1 MKPTLVFATANENK
15 VIEVRKLLDG
25 LFEVKSLIDIGCSED
40 IPETSNTLEGNAKQ
54 KADYVKVKY
63 GFDCFADDT
72 GLEVFALDGAPG
84 VYTARYGGPEK
95 DAIQNM
101 NHLLNELEKAG
112 AVESR
117 DRVAQFRTAIH
128 LIVNGESM
136 TIEGVCKG
144 RIAKNLSGTE
154 GFGYDPIFI
163 PEGGVR
169 TFSEMNPDE
178 KNNISHRGRAI
189 RKMIEHLGAEIRE

>member
-72 GLEVFALDGAPG
+72 GLEVYALDGAPG

-117 DRVAQFRTAIH
+117 NRGAQFRTSIH

-136 TIEGVCKG
+136 TIEGICKG
-144 RIAKNLSGTE
+144 RIAKKLSGTE

-189 RKMIEHLGAEIRE
+189 RKMIEHLGA

>member
-72 GLEVFALDGAPG
+72 GLEVYALDGAPG

-95 DAIQNM
+95 DAFQNM

-117 DRVAQFRTAIH
+117 DRGAQFRTAIH
-128 LIVNGESM
+128 LIVNGESV

-144 RIAKNLSGTE
+144 RIAKKLSGTE

-189 RKMIEHLGAEIRE
+189 RKMIEHLGA

>member
-25 LFEVKSLIDIGCSED
+25 LFVVKSLIDIGCSED

-72 GLEVFALDGAPG
+72 GLEVYALDGAPG

-95 DAIQNM
+95 DAIKNM
-101 NHLLNELEKAG
+101 NHLLNELEEAG

-117 DRVAQFRTAIH
+117 DRGAQFRTAIH

-136 TIEGVCKG
+136 NIEGVCKG
-144 RIAKNLSGTE
+144 RIAKKLSGTE

-163 PEGGVR
+163 PEGGLR

-189 RKMIEHLGAEIRE
+189 RKMIEHLGA

>member
-15 VIEVRKLLDG
+15 VKEVRKLLDG

-72 GLEVFALDGAPG
+72 GLEVYALDGAPG

-128 LIVNGESM
+128 LIVNGEGV

-144 RIAKNLSGTE
+144 RIAKKLSGTE

-189 RKMIEHLGAEIRE
+189 RKMIEHLGA

>member
-15 VIEVRKLLDG
+15 VKEVRKLLDG

-54 KADYVKVKY
+54 KADYVKAKY

-72 GLEVFALDGAPG
+72 GLEVYALDGAPG

-128 LIVNGESM
+128 LIVNGEGV

-144 RIAKNLSGTE
+144 RIAKKLSGTE

-189 RKMIEHLGAEIRE
+189 RKMIEHLGA

>member
-15 VIEVRKLLDG
+15 VIEVRKLLDE

-72 GLEVFALDGAPG
+72 GLEVYALDGSPG

-95 DAIQNM
+95 DAFQNI

-117 DRVAQFRTAIH
+117 DRGAQFRTAIH
-128 LIVNGESM
+128 LIVNGESV

-144 RIAKNLSGTE
+144 RIAKKLSGTE

>member
-72 GLEVFALDGAPG
+72 GLEVYALDGAPG

-95 DAIQNM
+95 DAFQNM

-112 AVESR
+112 ALESR